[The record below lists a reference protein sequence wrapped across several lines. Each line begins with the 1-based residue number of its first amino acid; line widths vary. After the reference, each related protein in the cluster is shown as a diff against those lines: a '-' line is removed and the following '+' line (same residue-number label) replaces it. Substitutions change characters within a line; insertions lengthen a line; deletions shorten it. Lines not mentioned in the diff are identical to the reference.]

1 MYNMFM
7 ASHKV
12 SLLII
17 CVLGLAELSP
27 ARLKSWTFADSKDPL
42 YTLQEMPYP
51 LPAKPLPPILQADLD
66 RDGEAE
72 QLSFESSQASLVSK
86 DGTVWKSP
94 DNWRVAQARLTDLDH
109 DGQIELTML
118 VWRPFKPWPIDAYLP
133 HGGRIQSFQNSQG
146 FSCHLILVGFKGGK
160 FRELWAG
167 SALSEP
173 LHSFSAA
180 DVDGDGNEELV
191 ALESDYSDPENAP
204 ARSLT
209 FWEWNGFGFTLLKR
223 IPGSFSDFQIE
234 ITTGGSIQIVTQR

>member
-1 MYNMFM
+1 M

-17 CVLGLAELSP
+17 CLLGLAGLSP
-27 ARLKSWTFADSKDPL
+27 VRLKSWVYIHSKDPFSS
-42 YTLQEMPYP
+42 LQAMPYP

-66 RDGEAE
+66 QDGEAE
-72 QLSFESSQASLVSK
+72 QLVLESNQASLISK

-94 DNWRVAQARLTDLDH
+94 DNWRVAQARLTDLNQ

-133 HGGRIQSFQNSQG
+133 HGGRIQSFQNAQG

-160 FRELWAG
+160 YRELWAG
-167 SALSEP
+167 SALAEP

-180 DVDGDGNEELV
+180 DIDGDGDQELV

-223 IPGSFSDFQIE
+223 VPGSFSNIQIE
-234 ITTGGSIQIVTQR
+234 ITSGGSIQIVTQR